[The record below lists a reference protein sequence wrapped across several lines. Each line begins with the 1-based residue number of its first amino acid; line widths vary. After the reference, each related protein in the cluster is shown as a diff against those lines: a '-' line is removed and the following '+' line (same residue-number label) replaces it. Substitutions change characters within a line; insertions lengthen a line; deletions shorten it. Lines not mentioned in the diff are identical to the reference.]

1 MSYNRI
7 QYLCCLR
14 LFQMIIRERFFQR
27 TTDKSIF
34 SISNSRFTILIHCLL
49 NTLRHLVA
57 DMENFIR
64 IRQCAYNTLN
74 VRIILQQF
82 NGEETGRIFM
92 PDKLVLGH
100 FTFYSLNR
108 FFYIRTVIYMN
119 MPEDTPR
126 LFMFTHIIFQM
137 LFLMVLTVFQRVMPF
152 SQVFENFRIH
162 VSLFIEEVYSF
173 IQIDNY
179 MKQRIQ
185 STIFLTGSRQ
195 HRHPEQLAQQMVI
208 QCISTGF
215 QFIIDI
221 QSHYH
226 ADIHVYQLSSQI

>member
-1 MSYNRI
+1 M
-7 QYLCCLR
+7 
-14 LFQMIIRERFFQR
+14 
-27 TTDKSIF
+27 K
-34 SISNSRFTILIHCLL
+34 
-49 NTLRHLVA
+49 
-57 DMENFIR
+57 NFIR

-74 VRIILQQF
+74 VRIIFQQF
-82 NGEETGRIFM
+82 NGEKTGRIFM
-92 PDKLVLGH
+92 PDKLILRH
-100 FTFYSLNR
+100 FTFYSLNG

-208 QCISTGF
+208 
-215 QFIIDI
+215 
-221 QSHYH
+221 
-226 ADIHVYQLSSQI
+226 